1 MKPPGEPRRR
11 TIAPQTRRWLFLLAC
26 LCVLPGV
33 VHVAGSMPTFGAH
46 PLPYG
51 DAINA
56 VAFHERHVTNMVS
69 AVNFDY
75 RGFDT
80 LGEEFML
87 LCAVTGVTVLL
98 RGSRGEQ
105 RSAKPGIVQGR
116 PIPQRSEAVVL
127 ITRIAAP
134 MVLLF
139 GVYVALHAMTTPGGG
154 FQGGAIMA
162 SGTLLFF
169 LGEGYRGWR
178 RLIRSE
184 AMDACE
190 GLGAT
195 LYALCGF
202 ASMAAGLPFL
212 QNILPF
218 GKPGDLFSGGLM
230 LVENAGV
237 ALAVAGG
244 FTVLFIEFLEETRIV
259 AEDDDAS
266 KPEAADP

>member
-1 MKPPGEPRRR
+1 MNAR
-11 TIAPQTRRWLFLLAC
+11 TAVRTRARLVLFGLAC
-26 LCVLPGV
+26 LCVLTGV
-33 VHVAGSMPTFGAH
+33 VHVALHMPNFGAH

-56 VAFHERHVTNMVS
+56 VGVRERHVTNMIS

-98 RGSRGEQ
+98 RGNRGEQ
-105 RSAKPGIVQGR
+105 RSARPGMLQGR
-116 PIPQRSEAVVL
+116 PILPRSDAVVL
-127 ITRIAAP
+127 VGRLGAVT
-134 MVLLF
+134 VLLF
-139 GVYVALHAMTTPGGG
+139 GIYVALHAMTTPGGG

-162 SGTLLFF
+162 TGTLLFF
-169 LGEGYRGWR
+169 LGENYRGWR

-195 LYALCGF
+195 LYAACGF

-212 QNILPF
+212 QNIMPL
-218 GKPGDLFSGGLM
+218 GKVGDLYSGGLM
-230 LVENAGV
+230 LVENVGV
-237 ALAVAGG
+237 AFAVAGG

-259 AEDDDAS
+259 PGGE
-266 KPEAADP
+266 ER